1 MQIEIIIIAI
11 IVFGIMTI
19 TGQISI
25 NQLIS
30 DNQML
35 FMKIKEKCIKF
46 EKLFLIFYISNRTIK
61 YGEEQYDVLLRAYVW
76 SGIFKFYNHKNRA

>member
-1 MQIEIIIIAI
+1 MQIEVIIVAI

-35 FMKIKEKCIKF
+35 FMKFVMNLMVIQTGIMI
-46 EKLFLIFYISNRTIK
+46 LNLMLMR
-61 YGEEQYDVLLRAYVW
+61 LLR
-76 SGIFKFYNHKNRA
+76 